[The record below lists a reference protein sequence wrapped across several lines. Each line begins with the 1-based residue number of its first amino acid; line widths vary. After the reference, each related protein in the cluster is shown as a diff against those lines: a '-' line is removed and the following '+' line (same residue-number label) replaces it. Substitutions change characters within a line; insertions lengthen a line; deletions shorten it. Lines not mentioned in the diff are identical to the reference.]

1 MIPEKILKK
10 YWGFDT
16 FRPLQSDIITSVLEK
31 KDTLALLPTGGG
43 KSICYQIPALSSEG
57 ICVVISPL
65 IALMI
70 DQVEHLNQK
79 NIPAA
84 AVHSGMHFKDIDR
97 IFDNAVYGSYKFIF
111 LSPERLTTE
120 LAIERIKR
128 MNVNLIAVDEAHCIS
143 QWGYDFRPSYLRIAE
158 MREHLPEVPLLAL
171 TATATPEVAKDICDK
186 LQFRKGHQIFIG
198 DFSRPNI
205 GYIVRNVE
213 DKFSK
218 LTEILTKTPG
228 SAIVYVRNRKRTK
241 EIALVL
247 QEKKLNA
254 DYYHAG
260 LDFEERLKKQTDWTT
275 DKTKIIVATNAFGMG
290 IDKPDVRTV
299 VHFDIPET
307 LEAYYQEAGRAGRD
321 ERKSYAVVLFQNND
335 AVMLNE
341 KHKANFPPMK
351 DIRRT
356 YEALGSYLQLAIGG
370 GQGVSFDF
378 DITDFTQ
385 RFNFD
390 LLPTYAIFKILEQ
403 DGWLALTESVYIP
416 SKIKFTVS
424 REMIYDF
431 ELRHRDYE
439 RVIKGLLRYAQGILQ
454 DFVNINESRLAGL
467 MKMSVIELE
476 KTIRHLHKE
485 SILEYL
491 PHKEKPQLTFLR
503 DRTDSARLEIDWTAY
518 MFRKKRAA
526 YQLQKM
532 LDYVEL
538 DFCRARQLLEY
549 FDSNDGTKNDEE
561 LTVNGKD
568 EKSSSFIVHRSSF
581 QPCGTCDVCVEKN
594 KNDLTAE
601 EFEIFSKKI
610 FSLLKRETLST
621 KEVLESFSEKNKKN
635 IFSILEILI
644 DEQKIIK
651 RQEKW
656 VLKE

>member
-1 MIPEKILKK
+1 MLPEEILKK
-10 YWGFDT
+10 YWGYDT
-16 FRPLQSDIITSVLEK
+16 FRPLQREIIASVLEK

-79 NIPAA
+79 NISAA

-97 IFDNAVYGSYKFIF
+97 IFDNAVFGGYKFIF

-158 MREHLPEVPLLAL
+158 MREHLPQVPVLAL

-186 LQFRKGHQIFIG
+186 LQFRKGHQTFTG

-213 DKFSK
+213 DKYGK
-218 LTEILTKTPG
+218 LIEILTKTPG
-228 SAIVYVRNRKRTK
+228 SAIVYVRNRRRTK
-241 EIALVL
+241 EIASIL

-260 LDFEERLKKQTDWTT
+260 LNFEERLKKQTDWTT

-321 ERKSYAVVLFQNND
+321 ERKSYAVVLFQNHD

-341 KHKANFPPMK
+341 KHQANFPPMK

-403 DGWLALTESVYIP
+403 DGWLTLTESVYIP
-416 SKIKFTVS
+416 SKIKFSVS
-424 REMIYDF
+424 RETIYDF

-454 DFVNINESRLAGL
+454 DFVNISESRLATL

-476 KTIRHLHKE
+476 KIIRLLHRE
-485 SILEYL
+485 NILEYL

-526 YQLQKM
+526 FQLQKM
-532 LDYVEL
+532 LEYVEL
-538 DFCRARQLLEY
+538 DFCRARQLIEY
-549 FDSNDGTKNDEE
+549 FDSNDERKTMNDEQK
-561 LTVNGKD
+561 TG
-568 EKSSSFIVHRSSF
+568 SSFIVHRSSF
-581 QPCGTCDVCVEKN
+581 KPCGTCDVCVEKN
-594 KNDLTAE
+594 KNDLSAE
-601 EFEIFSKKI
+601 NFDNFSKKI
-610 FSLLKRETLST
+610 FALLKRETLTT
-621 KEVLESFSEKNKKN
+621 KEILESFSEKNKKN

-644 DEQKIIK
+644 DEKKIIK
-651 RQEKW
+651 SEEKW
-656 VLKE
+656 ILKE